1 MAAKKLIQG
10 LQDRSNE
17 TSKKQII
24 KLACTYGNIK
34 FKMNLSIIL
43 ADHKLTLLSHV
54 GLVSPFTTF
63 VAVDPMEPDKTL
75 VNL

>member
-24 KLACTYGNIK
+24 KLSCTYGNICA
-34 FKMNLSIIL
+34 KM
-43 ADHKLTLLSHV
+43 KL
-54 GLVSPFTTF
+54 GI
-63 VAVDPMEPDKTL
+63 AV
-75 VNL
+75 

>member
-24 KLACTYGNIK
+24 KLACTYGNIE
-34 FKMNLSIIL
+34 FKMNTMYRQYKIYMF
-43 ADHKLTLLSHV
+43 LLF
-54 GLVSPFTTF
+54 FT
-63 VAVDPMEPDKTL
+63 
-75 VNL
+75 